1 MSKRKTEKEYDAVV
15 IGGSAAGITAA
26 ITAKRHYPDRS
37 VLLVRK
43 ESKVLIP
50 CGIPYVFGTLEGTAK
65 NIIPEETLT
74 KNGIDLLI
82 ARLLT

>member
-1 MSKRKTEKEYDAVV
+1 MIELKTEKEYDAVV

-50 CGIPYVFGTLEGTAK
+50 
-65 NIIPEETLT
+65 
-74 KNGIDLLI
+74 
-82 ARLLT
+82 